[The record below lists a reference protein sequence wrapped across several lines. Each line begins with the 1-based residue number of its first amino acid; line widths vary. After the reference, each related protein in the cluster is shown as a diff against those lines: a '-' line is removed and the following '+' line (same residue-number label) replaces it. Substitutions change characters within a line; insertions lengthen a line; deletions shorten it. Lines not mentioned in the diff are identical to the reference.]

1 MPALA
6 SRDWLGRIYRQNA
19 LNKTGLS
26 LGWLITG
33 YETGK

>member
-1 MPALA
+1 MPALT
-6 SRDWLGRIYRQNA
+6 SRDWLGRIYPQNA
-19 LNKTGLS
+19 LNKPGQ